1 MSEKDDAKL
10 DEAIAES
17 FPASDPPANTVETG
31 IGGHETPEGEP
42 AIVDN
47 AAKHRFEI
55 GVDGQTAFLEYERTN
70 DRFTIV
76 HTEAPAA
83 LRGRN
88 LGGRLVDAA
97 VASAHA
103 AGLRLVVVCPFARAY
118 LRKKR

>member
-31 IGGHETPEGEP
+31 IGGDDAPGGEP

-55 GVDGQTAFLEYERTN
+55 GVDGQTAFLEYERTD

-88 LGGRLVDAA
+88 LGGRLVEPGGGCAL
-97 VASAHA
+97 
-103 AGLRLVVVCPFARAY
+103 AGG
-118 LRKKR
+118 